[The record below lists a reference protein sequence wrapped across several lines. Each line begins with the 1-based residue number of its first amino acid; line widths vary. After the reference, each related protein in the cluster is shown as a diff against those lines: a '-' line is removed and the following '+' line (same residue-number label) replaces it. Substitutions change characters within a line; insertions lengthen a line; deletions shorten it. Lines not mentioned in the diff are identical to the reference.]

1 MYRIAELSSD
11 DDSDEEKITMTNIAK
26 EILMPKSE
34 AYILPSLTR
43 SHFELELNGRRWYQR
58 SKGIVPS
65 SMAPYYAI
73 IFK

>member
-11 DDSDEEKITMTNIAK
+11 DDSDDEKITMTNIAK
-26 EILMPKSE
+26 EILLPKAE
-34 AYILPSLTR
+34 AYILPSLTP

-58 SKGIVPS
+58 SKDIVPLS
-65 SMAPYYAI
+65 ISPYYSI